1 MTGHGFISRM
11 LGMKTGIDGKLKGS
25 DFYISTIGSYATMGI
40 EVLENHD
47 GEGWEF
53 GLSGTSRRKGF
64 KLTWILFPS

>member
-1 MTGHGFISRM
+1 MTGQGFIACM

-25 DFYISTIGSYATMGI
+25 DFSVSTVGSNSTMGI
-40 EVLENHD
+40 EILENHD

-64 KLTWILFPS
+64 RLT

>member
-1 MTGHGFISRM
+1 MMGHGFIARM

-25 DFYISTIGSYATMGI
+25 DFSVCTIGSNATMGI

-47 GEGWEF
+47 EEGWEL

-64 KLTWILFPS
+64 KLT

>member
-1 MTGHGFISRM
+1 MTGQGFIARM

-25 DFYISTIGSYATMGI
+25 DFSEGTIGSNATMGI

-64 KLTWILFPS
+64 RLT

>member
-1 MTGHGFISRM
+1 MTGQGFITRM

-25 DFYISTIGSYATMGI
+25 DFSVGTIGSNATMGI
-40 EVLENHD
+40 EILENHD

-64 KLTWILFPS
+64 RLT

>member
-1 MTGHGFISRM
+1 MTGQGFIACM
-11 LGMKTGIDGKLKGS
+11 LGMKTGIDGKLKRS
-25 DFYISTIGSYATMGI
+25 DFSVGTIGSNATMGI

-64 KLTWILFPS
+64 KLT